1 MAVGLSN
8 ASEIC
13 GKIWKMK
20 CLSASFCTLLAR
32 RIHTVFSLA
41 KSPTFSKSGE
51 RVWSIFRVR
60 GNKTC
65 SSPQTSYPDGM
76 ASIRRGL
83 AALVRG
89 VCSVAGSSVE
99 WELQL
104 TRSSSIC
111 VLVDCHKWS
120 ILLVKG
126 GFKDFAMLA
135 VFPQHSAPNRSLS
148 SRLPSPLVIHLQQ
161 EQVS

>member
-1 MAVGLSN
+1 VSLGVILY
-8 ASEIC
+8 IT
-13 GKIWKMK
+13 
-20 CLSASFCTLLAR
+20 CTAHTYSVLACQKPHILEVR
-32 RIHTVFSLA
+32 GESL
-41 KSPTFSKSGE
+41 
-51 RVWSIFRVR
+51 VHFRVR